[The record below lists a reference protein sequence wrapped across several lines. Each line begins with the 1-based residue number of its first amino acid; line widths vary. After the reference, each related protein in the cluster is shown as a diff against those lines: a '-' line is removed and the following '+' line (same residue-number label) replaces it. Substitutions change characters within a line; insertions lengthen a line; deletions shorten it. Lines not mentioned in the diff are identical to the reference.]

1 MKALRSTALAL
12 ICGICFLQ
20 ISGCSL
26 FIDIFNASDED
37 FSRKIKNGS
46 SRSDVEDIFGRP
58 IEECKKS
65 DDIYVCHYK
74 YDYDCTFNEY
84 PAFGKLAIITLGLS
98 EIIMTPYA
106 IYDCGKTNIIKF
118 AYDYNN
124 AVLTFLIG
132 DFEIKPLNSKTFT
145 EDNINEEHIIYT
157 EKIENVP

>member
-1 MKALRSTALAL
+1 MLWLRRYLQAL
-12 ICGICFLQ
+12 IWTTVTHTIWKR
-20 ISGCSL
+20 
-26 FIDIFNASDED
+26 A
-37 FSRKIKNGS
+37 
-46 SRSDVEDIFGRP
+46 IFGRP

-84 PAFGKLAIITLGLS
+84 TAFSKLAIITLGLS

-132 DFEIKPLNSKTFT
+132 DFEIKPLN
-145 EDNINEEHIIYT
+145 
-157 EKIENVP
+157 